1 MVDAVVHLMLEITVT
16 GLLNDHLM
24 ATLHLGGLLKYFS
37 WLVKRVVLCALHVS
51 LDE

>member
-1 MVDAVVHLMLEITVT
+1 MHLVLEITVT
-16 GLLNDHLM
+16 GLNDHLM